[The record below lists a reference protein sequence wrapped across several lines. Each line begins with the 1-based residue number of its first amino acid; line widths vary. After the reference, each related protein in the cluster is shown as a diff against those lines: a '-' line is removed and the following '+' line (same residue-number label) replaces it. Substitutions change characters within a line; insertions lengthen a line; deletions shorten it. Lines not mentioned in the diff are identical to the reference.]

1 MTAWQ
6 RPADIVPSAWQLDG
20 TAALAGRSAVAETAP
35 DIVDIRPHV
44 EIGVQLRALRRTG
57 AMAEG

>member
-1 MTAWQ
+1 M
-6 RPADIVPSAWQLDG
+6 PSAWKLDG
-20 TAALAGRSAVAETAP
+20 TAALAGRNAVAETPP